1 MLSFIFHR
9 IDLGDGRI
17 LERFHHGEE
26 WKMFFI
32 VNNMN
37 ILLRVKESKCISIMM
52 KLLNKFFFFK
62 FLKILIKNSV
72 YWMITGKLLTRWELL
87 FNRFGGNSV
96 GVKDRDN
103 TDITDKE
110 VSKVM
115 CSNNSK
121 FFDKDFDILQKSMND
136 LYNYNLSLSNDCYEE
151 ILYAKYL

>member
-1 MLSFIFHR
+1 M
-9 IDLGDGRI
+9 
-17 LERFHHGEE
+17 
-26 WKMFFI
+26 
-32 VNNMN
+32 
-37 ILLRVKESKCISIMM
+37 
-52 KLLNKFFFFK
+52 
-62 FLKILIKNSV
+62 
-72 YWMITGKLLTRWELL
+72 TRWELL

-115 CSNNSK
+115 CSSNSK

-151 ILYAKYL
+151 ILYTKYL